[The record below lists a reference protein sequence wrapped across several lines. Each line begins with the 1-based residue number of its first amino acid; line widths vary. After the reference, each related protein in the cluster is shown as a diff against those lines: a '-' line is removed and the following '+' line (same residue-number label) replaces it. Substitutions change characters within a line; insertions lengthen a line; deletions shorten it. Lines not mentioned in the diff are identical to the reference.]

1 MKKLFLL
8 LALCSFFL
16 QAQNEFLV
24 NTYQDTVQRSP
35 VIARD
40 GSGNFVVVWQS
51 LNQASS
57 NSGYDIY
64 LQLFNTSDQKV
75 GGEVL
80 VTQTST
86 GIQEKPAVA
95 MSEAGKVIVVWASSI
110 SNQNSSDIYARIFQ
124 LNVPETN
131 EFLVNST
138 TVKAQTDPAVAIN
151 SSGDFV
157 ITWDSWDQDG
167 GDRGVYMRKFSSSGA
182 ILTNETLVN
191 QTTAYSQAK
200 PRVKYFAD
208 GRYII
213 VWESFK
219 QDGDGYGVYGRI
231 FNADDSPAANEFQV
245 NTNTVDY
252 QWYADVETFDDNS
265 FVVVWCSWEQDGYD
279 GGIYFQRFNSSGVKV
294 VAETI
299 VNKSTSYYQ
308 WLPKVNK
315 LEGNK
320 FAVVWSSW
328 KQDGSREGIYT
339 IFIDEN
345 NKANTFETQINKYE
359 FSFQWEPDFIV
370 KNSNEIL
377 AVWASWQQFNKD
389 YDIIARRIKP
399 EIPQGVISSSTVQ
412 HIAGKTSGRVFAH
425 VVDSTALNGHTYQVT
440 FDTTTSNEMLFANVT
455 DITASQTK
463 VQNFPVDRGKG
474 IIYTTPAFDGLVVE
488 IFPEY
493 KLEINGDGSY
503 FINHSGSNLMFAY
516 GVPSAGQKLIA
527 PIDVALIWGSTATIA
542 GGAYANPSDTALST
556 TGQPVVIVPFTAKN
570 ITDNT
575 KIKMLVKE
583 NTGTINNR
591 WDAGETVVF
600 LTPPP
605 YNLSSFNTHAQIATS
620 LPSGTLVMP
629 DEGDTN
635 IVLTRRPITPEDKF
649 NFVALKSLIV
659 SGQKDEVNSPFTFS
673 VLPNYPNPF
682 NPSTTIKFSIP
693 NTSKVKVC
701 VYDILGRLVS
711 VLADDIFSEGFHR
724 LRFNAGSLASGA
736 YIYTVQFNNNISAHK
751 MLLLK

>member
-1 MKKLFLL
+1 MKKIFLL
-8 LALCSFFL
+8 LVLCSFFT

-35 VIARD
+35 VIAKD
-40 GSGNFVVVWQS
+40 GSGNYVVVWQS

-64 LQLFNTSDQKV
+64 LQLYNASDQKV
-75 GGEVL
+75 GGEIL
-80 VTQTST
+80 VNQIST
-86 GIQEKPAVA
+86 GIQEKPSVA
-95 MSEAGKVIVVWASSI
+95 MSESGKVLVAWSSYI
-110 SNQNSSDIYARIFQ
+110 SNQNSSDIFARLFQ
-124 LNVPETN
+124 LNVAATN
-131 EFLVNST
+131 ELLVNST
-138 TVKAQTDPAVAIN
+138 TINAQTDPAVAVN
-151 SSGDFV
+151 NSGDFV
-157 ITWDSWDQDG
+157 ITWASWDQDG
-167 GDRGVYMRKFSSSGA
+167 GDRGVYRRKFSSSGI
-182 ILTNETLVN
+182 ILTNEILVN

-200 PRVKYFAD
+200 PRIKYFTD
-208 GRYII
+208 DRYII
-213 VWESFK
+213 VWESFR

-231 FNADDSPAANEFQV
+231 FNSDDSPVTNEFQI
-245 NTNTVDY
+245 NTNTIDY
-252 QWYADVETFDDNS
+252 QWFADVETFDDNS

-279 GGIYFQRFNSSGVKV
+279 GGIYFQRFNSSGAKV
-294 VAETI
+294 GNETL

-308 WLPKVNK
+308 WLPKVKK
-315 LEGNK
+315 LVGNK

-328 KQDGSREGIYT
+328 KQDGSREGVYT

-345 NKANTFETQINKYE
+345 NKAYTFETQVNQYG

-370 KNSNEIL
+370 KNNNEIL

-389 YDIIARRIKP
+389 YDILARRIRP
-399 EIPQGVISSSTVQ
+399 EVPQGVISSSTVQ
-412 HIAGKTSGRVFAH
+412 HISGKTSGRVFAH

-440 FDTTTSNEMLFANVT
+440 FDTTTSNEMLFANIT
-455 DITASQTK
+455 DITTSQSK
-463 VQNFPVDRGKG
+463 IQNFPVDRGKG
-474 IIYTTPAFDGLVVE
+474 IIYTTPVFDGLAVE

-516 GVPSAGQKLIA
+516 GIPSAGQKLIA
-527 PIDVALIWGSTATIA
+527 PIDVALIWGSTATVA

-556 TGQPVVIVPFTAKN
+556 TGQPVVIVPFNAKN

-575 KIKMLVKE
+575 KVKMLVKE

-600 LTPPP
+600 LTPSP
-605 YNLSSFNTHAQIATS
+605 YSQSSFNTHAQIATTI
-620 LPSGTLVMP
+620 PSGAFVMP
-629 DEGDTN
+629 NEGDTN
-635 IVLTRRPITPEDKF
+635 IVLTRRPITPDDKF

-659 SGQKDEVNSPFTFS
+659 SGQKDEINSPYTFC

-693 NTSKVKVC
+693 YSGKVKVV
-701 VYDILGRLVS
+701 VYDILGRLVT
-711 VLADDIFSEGFHR
+711 VLAEGVFTEGFHR
-724 LRFNAGSLASGA
+724 LIFNANSFASGA
-736 YIYTVQFNNNISAHK
+736 YIYSVQFNNKISAHK